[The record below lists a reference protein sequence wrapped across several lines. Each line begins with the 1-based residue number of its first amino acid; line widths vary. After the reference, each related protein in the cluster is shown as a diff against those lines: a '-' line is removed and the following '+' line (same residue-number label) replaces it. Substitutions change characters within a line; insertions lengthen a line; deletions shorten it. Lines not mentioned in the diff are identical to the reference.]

1 MKKQQLLPME
11 PLLLRTRRV
20 EDVES
25 SEGVAA
31 PESEDVPESQE
42 EVLARIG
49 DDDGGGGGDFDDDNG
64 GGGDSGLGATIWF
77 VSSAATLG
85 LAALIFNLFRGALTI
100 PWAALSGTA
109 PVVPGGEDTIAL
121 ADGGPGTPGA
131 FTVTLVAPPRMT
143 WWKAAELYDR
153 TGTLRGTAFTQDTSR
168 SSSMIVPASQ
178 VAGGFLVL
186 KKAKFWGVHTAM
198 YVIPDAPVPPGTTPE
213 LSTMVGRN
221 LTLTWVGAS
230 GETTF

>member
-1 MKKQQLLPME
+1 ME

-20 EDVES
+20 EGVES
-25 SEGVAA
+25 SEGVAT
-31 PESEDVPESQE
+31 PESEDLPESSE
-42 EVLARIG
+42 EVSARIG

-64 GGGDSGLGATIWF
+64 GGGGDSGFGAIIWA
-77 VSSAATLG
+77 VSSAATIG
-85 LAALIFNLFRGALTI
+85 LAALIVNLFRGALTI

-121 ADGGPGTPGA
+121 SDGGPGTPGA
-131 FTVTLVAPPRMT
+131 FMVTLIAPPRMT

-153 TGTLRGTAFTQDTSR
+153 SGLLRGTAFTQDASR

-186 KKAKFWGVHTAM
+186 KKAKWWGVHTAM
-198 YVIPDAPVPPGTTPE
+198 YVIPDAPVPPGTGAE

-221 LTLTWVGAS
+221 LALTWVGAS
-230 GETTF
+230 GEDTF

>member
-1 MKKQQLLPME
+1 ME
-11 PLLLRTRRV
+11 G
-20 EDVES
+20 VES
-25 SEGVAA
+25 SEGVAT
-31 PESEDVPESQE
+31 PESEDLPESSE
-42 EVLARIG
+42 EVSARIG

-64 GGGDSGLGATIWF
+64 GGGGDSGFGAIIWA
-77 VSSAATLG
+77 VSSAATIG
-85 LAALIFNLFRGALTI
+85 LAALIVNLFRGALTI

-121 ADGGPGTPGA
+121 SDGGPGTPGA
-131 FTVTLVAPPRMT
+131 FMVTLIAPPRMT

-153 TGTLRGTAFTQDTSR
+153 SGLLRGTAFTQDASR

-186 KKAKFWGVHTAM
+186 KKAKWWGVHTAM
-198 YVIPDAPVPPGTTPE
+198 YVIPDAPVPPGTGAE

-221 LTLTWVGAS
+221 LALTWVGAS
-230 GETTF
+230 GEDTF